1 MTKPW
6 QVKLGGACYGPEQ
19 TLRALRL
26 GAVQTLLVASSVEG
40 RGGLGAYE
48 GRFFR
53 PWWFYGFPT
62 TVPADAAAPTT
73 TTTTTTDDATI
84 KSTSNHL
91 DGFGNLKPS
100 PSKTLNP

>member
-1 MTKPW
+1 MGNYPPNNYPP
-6 QVKLGGACYGPEQ
+6 VN
-19 TLRALRL
+19 
-26 GAVQTLLVASSVEG
+26 
-40 RGGLGAYE
+40 GLDYE

-91 DGFGNLKPS
+91 DDFGNLKPS